1 MVIFDSSYLVVLL
14 HPNPAPAKD
23 RENKPVSQFKERV
36 AYLTATMD
44 TSNDT
49 IGVPTPAMA
58 EVLVRSGAARS
69 KYVSVLGDTW
79 KFQILPFDSRAAI
92 EAADL
97 IAAIKSKKEKW
108 DTWAKV
114 KFDIQIVSIAKAESA
129 TLIYSDD
136 KDIENFAKRFNIR
149 VVRICDLP
157 LPPTEEAEPIEV
169 GPEGSQAT
177 LPLSAPESNQAGIE
191 SKPEVKKVTGA
202 ATISITDAGSPE
214 ANNKLQA
221 EPAPVQGSDGGRDE
235 GETTQPIRT
244 IRFEED
250 ETKKRNRQAEGAR
263 RNATTL

>member
-1 MVIFDSSYLVVLL
+1 VIIFDSSYLVVLL

-36 AYLTATMD
+36 AHLTATMD

-58 EVLVRSGAARS
+58 EVLVRSGTARP
-69 KYVSVLGDTW
+69 KYVSVLSDTW

-97 IAAIKSKKEKW
+97 IAAIKSRKEKW
-108 DTWAKV
+108 ETWAKV

-157 LPPTEEAEPIEV
+157 LPPTEEEKAIEL
-169 GPEGSQAT
+169 GPTGSQGMLALSPE
-177 LPLSAPESNQAGIE
+177 LPKQQNIE
-191 SKPEVKKVTGA
+191 SKPEVKNA
-202 ATISITDAGSPE
+202 AETAAIPVPDAGSTKASNE
-214 ANNKLQA
+214 LQTDSSH
-221 EPAPVQGSDGGRDE
+221 PAPVQGSDGGRAQ
-235 GETTQPIRT
+235 GEAAG
-244 IRFEED
+244 E
-250 ETKKRNRQAEGAR
+250 KQAPKEKTR
-263 RNATTL
+263 